1 MAAVLTIIMA
11 WQRAEAPKADVSDIA
26 TFTGPWSD
34 YCRQP
39 LIWLGLPDPATALL
53 KQLNH
58 SPDQEALASL
68 FEGWYEAFGSVPTT
82 VRKAKTEISR
92 NEKLLDAIP
101 ELYLEDMQGNIN
113 PTRLGQLLGKNANR
127 IIGGYQLQ
135 PANADGRKG
144 WRVVRL

>member
-58 SPDQEALASL
+58 SPDQEALVSL
-68 FEGWYEAFGSVPTT
+68 FEGWYEIFGSVPTA
-82 VRKAKTEISR
+82 VRKAKTEIAR
-92 NEKLLDAIP
+92 NEKLLDVIS

-113 PTRLGQLLGKNANR
+113 PTKLGQLLGKNSNR
-127 IIGGYQLQ
+127 VIGRYQLK
-135 PANADGRKG
+135 PAKADGRPG
-144 WRVVRL
+144 WSVEKL